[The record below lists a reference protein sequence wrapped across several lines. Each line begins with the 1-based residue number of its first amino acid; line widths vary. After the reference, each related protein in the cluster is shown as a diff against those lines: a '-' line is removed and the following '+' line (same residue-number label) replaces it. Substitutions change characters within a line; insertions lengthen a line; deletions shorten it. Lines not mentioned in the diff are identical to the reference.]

1 MASWNVSASSDRFE
15 ISAQVLEMG
24 DDCLVAV
31 WGGTRPHIGAVGMA
45 QVRPSLR
52 DPNKPSATS
61 SVFTF
66 VGHKEDVVA
75 KMLAEELTRRLERNT
90 VVAAGIHW
98 DNLSE
103 SDIAVI
109 SKLTQGILE
118 KILEKV
124 PPLKK

>member
-1 MASWNVSASSDRFE
+1 MAYWNVSASNAQFE
-15 ISAQVLEMG
+15 ISAEVLEMG

-52 DPNKPSATS
+52 DPNKSSATS

-66 VGHKEDVVA
+66 VGHKEDTAA
-75 KMLAEELTRRLERNT
+75 KMMAEELARRLKRNT

-103 SDIAVI
+103 DDIAAI
-109 SKLTQGILE
+109 SGLCRDILG
-118 KILEKV
+118 KILERV
-124 PPLKK
+124 PPLGH

>member
-1 MASWNVSASSDRFE
+1 MAYWNVSASNAQFE
-15 ISAQVLEMG
+15 ISAEVLEMG

-52 DPNKPSATS
+52 DPNKSSATS

-66 VGHKEDVVA
+66 VGHKEDTAA
-75 KMLAEELTRRLERNT
+75 KMMAEELARRLKRNT

-103 SDIAVI
+103 DDIAAI
-109 SKLTQGILE
+109 SGLCRDILD
-118 KILEKV
+118 KILEKL
-124 PPLKK
+124 PPLGH

>member
-1 MASWNVSASSDRFE
+1 MTSWNVSASNDKFE
-15 ISAQVLEMG
+15 ISAEVIEMG

-66 VGHKEDVVA
+66 VGHKEDLVA
-75 KMLAEELTRRLERNT
+75 KMLAEELSRRLERNT

-103 SDIAVI
+103 DDVSSI
-109 SKLTQGILE
+109 SRLCQVILE
-118 KILEKV
+118 KILERAT
-124 PPLKK
+124 PLKR

>member
-1 MASWNVSASSDRFE
+1 MAYWNVSASDGKLS
-15 ISAQVLEMG
+15 ISAEVLEMG
-24 DDCLVAV
+24 DDFLVAV

-52 DPNKPSATS
+52 DPDKSSATS

-66 VGHKEDVVA
+66 VGHKEDIVA
-75 KMLAEELTRRLERNT
+75 KMLAEELSRRLRRNT

-103 SDIAVI
+103 DDIAAI
-109 SKLTQGILE
+109 SALCQNILE
-118 KILEKV
+118 KILDRAS
-124 PPLKK
+124 PLGS

>member
-1 MASWNVSASSDRFE
+1 MVSWNVSASNDKFE
-15 ISAQVLEMG
+15 VSAEVLEMG

-75 KMLAEELTRRLERNT
+75 KTLAEELARRLERNT
-90 VVAAGIHW
+90 VVAVGIHW

-103 SDIAVI
+103 DDTASISRLCQVI
-109 SKLTQGILE
+109 FE
-118 KILEKV
+118 KITEKV
-124 PPLKK
+124 TPLKH

>member
-1 MASWNVSASSDRFE
+1 MAYWNVSASNGKFAV
-15 ISAQVLEMG
+15 SAEVLEMG

-31 WGGTRPHIGAVGMA
+31 WGGTRPHIGAVGMG

-52 DPNKPSATS
+52 DPNKSSATS

-66 VGHKEDVVA
+66 VGHKEDSVA
-75 KMLAEELTRRLERNT
+75 KWLAEELSRRLKRNT

-103 SDIAVI
+103 DDISAI
-109 SKLTQGILE
+109 TGLCRDILE
-118 KILEKV
+118 KILERMASAKD
-124 PPLKK
+124 

>member
-1 MASWNVSASSDRFE
+1 MAYWNVSASNGKFE
-15 ISAQVLEMG
+15 ISAEVLEMG

-52 DPNKPSATS
+52 DPKKSSATS

-66 VGHKEDVVA
+66 VGHKEDGAA
-75 KMLAEELTRRLERNT
+75 KMMAEELSRQLKRNT

-98 DNLSE
+98 DNLSDE
-103 SDIAVI
+103 DIAAI
-109 SKLTQGILE
+109 SRLCQDILG

-124 PPLKK
+124 PPLGH

>member
-1 MASWNVSASSDRFE
+1 MGSWNVSAGSDKFE
-15 ISAQVLEMG
+15 ISAKVIEMG

-52 DPNKPSATS
+52 DPDKPSATS

-66 VGHKEDVVA
+66 VGHKEDMVA
-75 KMLAEELTRRLERNT
+75 KMLAEELARRLERNT

-98 DNLSE
+98 DNLSQD
-103 SDIAVI
+103 DIDVI
-109 SKLTQGILE
+109 SRLGQAILE

-124 PPLKK
+124 PPLKR